1 MRTALKSKE
10 KIIWETPIKG
20 YGAVVEIE
28 EDEDFT
34 IVRVFAYNKSEPYIT
49 QIDEYVLDKVD
60 SVIGIINGKSTTF
73 TMRRFYL
80 VDKISIKDNTLFVY
94 IDTTNAPLS
103 LTKVEKRR
111 VVV

>member
-1 MRTALKSKE
+1 VKTALKSKE

-34 IVRVFAYNKSEPYIT
+34 IVRVYAYSKEPYIT

-60 SVIGIINGKSTTF
+60 GVIGVINGKSTTS

-80 VDKISIKDNTLFVY
+80 VDKITIKDNTLFVY

-103 LTKVEKRR
+103 LTKIEKRR

>member
-1 MRTALKSKE
+1 MRTALKTKE
-10 KIIWETPIKG
+10 KVIWETPLEG

-34 IVRVFAYNKSEPYIT
+34 IVRVFCYSKEPFIT

-60 SVIGIINGKSTTF
+60 GVVGVINGKTTTS

-80 VDKISIKDNTLFVY
+80 VNKISIKDNTLFIY
-94 IDTTNAPLS
+94 IDTTNSPLS
-103 LTKVEKRR
+103 ITKIEKRR
-111 VVV
+111 VMV